1 MEIHILTNKTDG
13 SLLGVFTEEHQILS
27 ICNLIDDEKIE
38 VVETLCRLNTT
49 LVREGRNHTS
59 IKKCVTQI
67 TQTQTQTQTQAQT
80 LTVQQPPTS
89 STEGGSTSTSTDQE
103 IPKEMKRQYEKMKE
117 KLAVFKE
124 SLGSFLKMVDDGVV
138 DIKSDTPSLPKMF
151 LTKFPWDRYD
161 ILLDI
166 LRKHVPDDN
175 AFDYFMERYQ
185 ATTEDECTIETI
197 NEILC
202 HSSSNSEEEDDDDSE
217 SDDSDEADDEA
228 DQEADQE
235 ADDEAE
241 GDS

>member
-1 MEIHILTNKTDG
+1 MEIHILTNKTDA

-67 TQTQTQTQTQAQT
+67 TQTQTQAQT

-89 STEGGSTSTSTDQE
+89 STEGGSTSTDQE

-124 SLGSFLKMVDDGVV
+124 SLGSFRKMVDDGVV

-202 HSSSNSEEEDDDDSE
+202 HSSSNSEEEEDDDDSE
-217 SDDSDEADDEA
+217 SDDSEEADDEA
-228 DQEADQE
+228 DEEADE
-235 ADDEAE
+235 EAE

>member
-27 ICNLIDDEKIE
+27 VCNLLDDEKSQ
-38 VVETLCRLNTT
+38 VVESLCRLNTT

-59 IKKCVTQI
+59 IKKCVTRI
-67 TQTQTQTQTQAQT
+67 TQTQTLAAQ
-80 LTVQQPPTS
+80 QSPSS
-89 STEGGSTSTSTDQE
+89 STEGDLTSTSTDTGTSVKE
-103 IPKEMKRQYEKMKE
+103 IPREMKRQYEKMKE

-124 SLGSFLKMVDDGVV
+124 SLGSFRKMVDDGVV
-138 DIKSDTPSLPKMF
+138 DIKSDTPSLPKLF

-166 LRKHVPDDN
+166 LRKHVPDEN

-202 HSSSNSEEEDDDDSE
+202 HSSSNSEEEDDSE
-217 SDDSDEADDEA
+217 SDDSEGAEDD
-228 DQEADQE
+228 D
-235 ADDEAE
+235 E
-241 GDS
+241 GDSGDDEGGKVE